1 MSELQMD
8 KTEQE
13 YLKFVKEDILRK
25 IQGITSRA
33 MFGGYG
39 IYKHGVIF
47 AIIAE
52 SNLYFK
58 VGELN
63 IDDYKELDSE
73 PFVYEG
79 KTKLTTMPYWLVP
92 EEILYDDELIE
103 EWVDKS
109 VAVSKAS
116 KKKKK

>member
-1 MSELQMD
+1 MD

-13 YLKFVKEDILRK
+13 YLKFVKEDVLSK
-25 IQGITSRA
+25 IRGITSRA

-39 IYKHGVIF
+39 IYKNGVIF

-58 VGELN
+58 VGDLN

-73 PFVYEG
+73 PFVYVG
-79 KTKLTTMPYWLVP
+79 KNRQITMSYWLVP
-92 EEILYDDELIE
+92 EEIIYDVDLIE
-103 EWVDKS
+103 EWVEKS
-109 VAVSKAS
+109 VAVGQDS